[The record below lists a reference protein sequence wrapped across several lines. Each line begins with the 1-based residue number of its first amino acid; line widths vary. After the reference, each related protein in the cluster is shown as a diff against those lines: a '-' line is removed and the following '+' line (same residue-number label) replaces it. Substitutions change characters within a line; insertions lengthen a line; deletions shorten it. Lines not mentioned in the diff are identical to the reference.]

1 MRVVLLG
8 PPGAGKGTQARRIAE
23 RLGVPAISIGEIF
36 RAQAAEGTHLGRQ
49 VKPYLDA
56 GDFVPDEITVAVVRD
71 RLAQADARS
80 GFVLDGFPRTVRQ
93 ADALRELLEGMNARL
108 DCALQLVVDEEELV
122 RRLAGRRRRGDT
134 SGVRRSDD
142 HPERIRHRLSVYHE
156 QAAPLSEYYE
166 ARGLLVR
173 IDATGTVDEVTERA
187 MAALQAVSSHRSP

>member
-36 RAQAAEGTHLGRQ
+36 RAHVDERTHLGRQ

-80 GFVLDGFPRTVRQ
+80 GSCWTGSRGPS
-93 ADALRELLEGMNARL
+93 ARPTPWPNSS
-108 DCALQLVVDEEELV
+108 
-122 RRLAGRRRRGDT
+122 RGWRLASTARCSSSLTRRN
-134 SGVRRSDD
+134 
-142 HPERIRHRLSVYHE
+142 
-156 QAAPLSEYYE
+156 
-166 ARGLLVR
+166 
-173 IDATGTVDEVTERA
+173 
-187 MAALQAVSSHRSP
+187 